1 MICFGRISFIAHIK
15 ASTVKGFTTANGVSS
30 PGAEEVGHPECEV
43 WELLMLRILVP
54 GLLVLGPLMLGILV
68 GQTEH
73 PHASSFSPASEVAK
87 LILPTDRLKP
97 LGSSPGLCAP
107 VGQNIKF

>member
-1 MICFGRISFIAHIK
+1 
-15 ASTVKGFTTANGVSS
+15 
-30 PGAEEVGHPECEV
+30 V

-73 PHASSFSPASEVAK
+73 PHASSFSPASEV
-87 LILPTDRLKP
+87 LTWETL
-97 LGSSPGLCAP
+97 SFY
-107 VGQNIKF
+107 VGTAR